1 MAKIDEAQKNIEKLS
16 TDVVSLQ
23 NILSDSKS
31 R

>member
-23 NILSDSKS
+23 SILNDSKS